1 MNLKV
6 DIQLLYRLIYK
17 FKYIE
22 LGISKI
28 FIKTNLLNNFILPSK
43 FPNKTLIL
51 FLRKLDISYYL
62 YVDYQSPNNLII
74 RN

>member
-22 LGISKI
+22 LEIPKI

-62 YVDYQSPNNLII
+62 YVDY
-74 RN
+74 